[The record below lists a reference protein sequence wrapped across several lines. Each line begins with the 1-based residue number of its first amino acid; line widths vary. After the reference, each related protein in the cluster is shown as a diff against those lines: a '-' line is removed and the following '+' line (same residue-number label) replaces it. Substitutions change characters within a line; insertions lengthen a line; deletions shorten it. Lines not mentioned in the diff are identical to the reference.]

1 MKLWRIALACVL
13 CTAALLTG
21 CGSSAPEAQPPAGKI
36 PVVASFD
43 AMKEFTEAVGG
54 DRVAVTTLIPAGTEP
69 HDFQPTPH
77 NLKSLL
83 HARLFICN
91 GLGMEP
97 WADEVTAAVGNES
110 LITVDAS
117 RGVDAIPA
125 DSRRE
130 RFDPHCWLSLEAAQT
145 EVQNIADTLAGA
157 DPDHADYYQKNA
169 AAYKEELRSLLEE
182 YRAKFQSVP
191 GRHFVTGHAAFA
203 YLCRDYGLIQD
214 SVAPVF
220 AGGEPG
226 PQQLA
231 RLADL
236 CREYGVKTIFVEEMV
251 SPRVSETLA
260 REVGADAETIYTMES
275 AEEGASY
282 TDRMR
287 DNLEKIY
294 RSLQ

>member
-54 DRVAVTTLIPAGTEP
+54 
-69 HDFQPTPH
+69 
-77 NLKSLL
+77 
-83 HARLFICN
+83 
-91 GLGMEP
+91 
-97 WADEVTAAVGNES
+97 VTAAVGNES

-145 EVQNIADTLAGA
+145 EVQNIADALAGA

-203 YLCRDYGLIQD
+203 YLCRDYGLIQN

-236 CREYGVKTIFVEEMV
+236 CREYSVKTIFVEEMV

>member
-21 CGSSAPEAQPPAGKI
+21 CGSSASEAQPPAGKI

-110 LITVDAS
+110 LIIVDAS

-130 RFDPHCWLSLEAAQT
+130 RFDPHCWFSLESAQT
-145 EVQNIADTLAGA
+145 EVQNIADALAGA
-157 DPDHADYYQKNA
+157 DPDHADYY
-169 AAYKEELRSLLEE
+169 
-182 YRAKFQSVP
+182 
-191 GRHFVTGHAAFA
+191 
-203 YLCRDYGLIQD
+203 
-214 SVAPVF
+214 
-220 AGGEPG
+220 
-226 PQQLA
+226 
-231 RLADL
+231 
-236 CREYGVKTIFVEEMV
+236 
-251 SPRVSETLA
+251 
-260 REVGADAETIYTMES
+260 
-275 AEEGASY
+275 
-282 TDRMR
+282 
-287 DNLEKIY
+287 
-294 RSLQ
+294 